1 MTNVTMAAIA
11 KAVNKPESTI
21 YRWKKE
27 NPELFEAVR
36 EYAARIAQASEPTA
50 DKAYWEGRAAVGKGI
65 SDCPYTRTMTMT
77 SHDKELADAW
87 IEGLKDGESVA

>member
-36 EYAARIAQASEPTA
+36 EYAARIAQASEPTCL
-50 DKAYWEGRAAVGKGI
+50 
-65 SDCPYTRTMTMT
+65 SDSINLREVA
-77 SHDKELADAW
+77 HDHRHDQPR
-87 IEGLKDGESVA
+87 S